1 MTLAM
6 ALARARIACNFKFL
20 HAKSCLRYIYQL
32 HATAVCADYISCQH
46 APYNQGGIEL
56 PEETE
61 LIKSTKADS
70 AKSLRLT

>member
-1 MTLAM
+1 MQLQVLACKI
-6 ALARARIACNFKFL
+6 LPEI
-20 HAKSCLRYIYQL
+20 YIYQL